1 MLSASRDF
9 DRLRAEF
16 RWDIPARYNIGV
28 DVCDRWAKAEP
39 DRPAIIDVTPGGA
52 SSVMTFEA
60 MRAASNRLAN
70 LLRRRGI
77 APGERIGILLP
88 QSSEV
93 AVSHV
98 AAYKLGAIA
107 LPL

>member
-1 MLSASRDF
+1 MMLSASRDF

-28 DVCDRWAKAEP
+28 DVCDRWALPQP
-39 DRPAIIDVTPGGA
+39 DRPAIIDVAPGGA
-52 SSVMTFEA
+52 SRVMTFGA
-60 MRAASNRLAN
+60 MRDASNRLAN
-70 LLRRRGI
+70 LLRSRGVG
-77 APGERIGILLP
+77 PGDRIGILLP

-98 AAYKLGAIA
+98 AAYKLGA
-107 LPL
+107 